1 MNLIIIS
8 RFILVKKLL
17 ILLAIIGLQHPG
29 FGQVLAVMQYDGGGD
44 WYANPT
50 ALENLATFYNENL
63 NGVCQVQGHTAPADV
78 LTSGISFLHATG
90 HGRIFF
96 GEKDVQNLRYFVER
110 GGFLHIDDNYGMGE
124 FARTEMHK
132 IFPDQKGQ
140 LLPKDHFIFRGPFI
154 FPEGL
159 PKIHEHDGK
168 EPQAIGYFLDDEL
181 VAVLT
186 LECDLG
192 DGWEDAE
199 VHNDDQATRE
209 KALKMGSNLLHW
221 ALTRNTEP

>member
-1 MNLIIIS
+1 MNLRIIS
-8 RFILVKKLL
+8 SFILVKKLFIFVSL
-17 ILLAIIGLQHPG
+17 IGLQLSCS
-29 FGQVLAVMQYDGGGD
+29 GQVLAVMKYNGGGD

-50 ALENLATFYNENL
+50 ALENLAAFYNENL
-63 NGVCQVQGHTAPADV
+63 NGVCQVQGHITPANV

-96 GEKDVQNLRYFVER
+96 DAVDVQNLKAFVER

-124 FARTEMHK
+124 FARTEMQK

-140 LLPKDHFIFRGPFI
+140 LLPSNHIIFKGPYA

-159 PKIHEHDGK
+159 PKIHEHDAK
-168 EPQAIGYFLDDEL
+168 PPQALGYFLEGEL

-186 LECDLG
+186 LESDLG
-192 DGWEDAE
+192 DGWEDPE
-199 VHNDDQATRE
+199 VHNDDQETRE
-209 KALKMGSNLLHW
+209 KALKMGANLLHW

>member
-1 MNLIIIS
+1 MNLRIIS

-17 ILLAIIGLQHPG
+17 ILLAIIGLQYSG
-29 FGQVLAVMQYDGGGD
+29 SGQVLAVMKYNGGGD

-50 ALENLATFYNENL
+50 ALENLASFYNENL
-63 NGVCQVQGHTAPADV
+63 NGVCQVQDHTSPANV

-96 GEKDVQNLRYFVER
+96 DEMDVQKLRAFVER
-110 GGFLHIDDNYGMGE
+110 GGFLHIDDNYGMAE

-132 IFPDQKGQ
+132 IFPDQQGQ
-140 LLPKDHFIFRGPFI
+140 LLSTDYFIFKGPYA

-159 PKIHEHDGK
+159 PKIHEHDAK
-168 EPQAIGYFLDDEL
+168 PPQALGYFLEGEL

-186 LECDLG
+186 LESDLG
-192 DGWEDAE
+192 DGWEDPE
-199 VHNDDQATRE
+199 VHNDDQETRE
-209 KALKMGSNLLHW
+209 KALKMGANLLHW

>member
-1 MNLIIIS
+1 MNLRIIYK
-8 RFILVKKLL
+8 FILMKKLL
-17 ILLAIIGLQHPG
+17 FVVVCIGIKLSMS
-29 FGQVLAVMQYDGGGD
+29 GQVLGVFKYDGGGD

-50 ALENLATFYNENL
+50 ALDNLAAFYNENL
-63 NGVCQVQGHTAPADV
+63 EGICIVQEEVSTSN
-78 LTSGISFLHATG
+78 LLQSGISFLHATG

-96 GEKDVQNLRYFVER
+96 DELDVQNLRYFIER

-124 FARTEMHK
+124 FARTEMQK

-140 LLPKDHFIFRGPFI
+140 LLPKNHFIFRGPFE
-154 FPEGL
+154 FPQGL

-168 EPQAIGYFLDDEL
+168 APQAIGYFLDDEL